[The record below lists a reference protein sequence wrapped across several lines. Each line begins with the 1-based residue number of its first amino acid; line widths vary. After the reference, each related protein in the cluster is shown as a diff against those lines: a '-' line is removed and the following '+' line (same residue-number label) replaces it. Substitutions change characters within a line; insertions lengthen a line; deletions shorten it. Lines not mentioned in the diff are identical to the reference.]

1 MPRPSGPPL
10 LVACYDGRVADVR
23 ALLASGADP
32 RAEPSR
38 APSSRSHQCIFS
50 CVHFGYANVL
60 EALLATGQYELV
72 HQVQTSFN
80 PCYVPPLFYLLYY
93 WAKPDHPQLRRPGS
107 EPLEG
112 VRLLLEAGASADA
125 VEAQRHPLHTEL
137 VRHDPGGGTFDRVGV
152 APACDASEA
161 FVVGSLSV

>member
-38 APSSRSHQCIFS
+38 APSSRSHTCIFS

-60 EALLATGQYELV
+60 ETLLATGQYELV

-93 WAKPDHPQLRRPGS
+93 WAKPDRPQLKWPGS
-107 EPLEG
+107 DPLEC
-112 VRLLLEAGASADA
+112 VRLLMEAGASVDA
-125 VEAQRHPLHTEL
+125 VEAQR
-137 VRHDPGGGTFDRVGV
+137 
-152 APACDASEA
+152 
-161 FVVGSLSV
+161 SLSDS